1 MEHTQKKKKIL
12 LDPPSI
18 SGFTI
23 YTKVNC
29 MFCDL
34 VKELVYKNN
43 LHAKVVP
50 CDEYLCEPALKESF
64 LTHINGKY
72 IQKCSVGEYRTFP
85 MVFFQDKFLGGYS
98 ETVKHLHTMN
108 KESKNNNKL
117 KKDTNT
123 NTQKTFVSESDFY
136 HFPIN

>member
-1 MEHTQKKKKIL
+1 MDHTQKKKIL

-43 LHAKVVP
+43 LHAKVVL
-50 CDEYLCEPALKESF
+50 CDE
-64 LTHINGKY
+64 
-72 IQKCSVGEYRTFP
+72 
-85 MVFFQDKFLGGYS
+85 
-98 ETVKHLHTMN
+98 
-108 KESKNNNKL
+108 
-117 KKDTNT
+117 
-123 NTQKTFVSESDFY
+123 
-136 HFPIN
+136 